1 MLIAAVA
8 AIAMAAA
15 ITASASEPKLNVP
28 YQITSVDTLT
38 NGQFRLQG
46 NVLDASLLGFGAPD
60 VETNDYLVIQAAGS
74 GDIDLYQI
82 KEIWSQAGT
91 WLVCDVEYAESGAPR
106 GGQPEAGK
114 QMISRDG
121 YLYSTT
127 FGIAE
132 YLQTGARNLFYAILA
147 DRVGVVE
154 TSKVDKAGDT
164 IEWLT
169 VNGTLT
175 AKGPT
180 VLEPGD
186 VQVITN
192 GGQITASSGY
202 VRIQS
207 GGGEVAELATPQIS
221 EGSVGQT
228 LIIQGTNNTNVVTL
242 TNGID
247 LALSEGV
254 PFTMGS
260 NSVMQ
265 LVYNGTAWTEIH
277 RNAE

>member
-1 MLIAAVA
+1 
-8 AIAMAAA
+8 MAAA

-46 NVLDASLLGFGAPD
+46 NVWDASLLGFGAPD

-91 WLVCDVEYAESGAPR
+91 WLVCDVEYAESGTPR
-106 GGQPEAGK
+106 AGQPEAGK

-127 FGIAE
+127 FGIGE
-132 YLQTGARNLFYAILA
+132 YLQTGARNLFYAMLA

-154 TSKVDKAGDT
+154 SGKLDRAGDT

-192 GGQITASSGY
+192 GGQIAPLAGY
-202 VRIQS
+202 VRIRS
-207 GGGEVAELATPQIS
+207 GGGEVAELATPQIG
-221 EGSVGQT
+221 EGAAGQVV
-228 LIIQGTNNTNVVTL
+228 IIQGTNNTNIVTV
-242 TNGID
+242 TNGVD
-247 LALSEGV
+247 LVLSEGV
-254 PFTMGS
+254 PFTFGS
-260 NSVMQ
+260 NAVMQ
-265 LVYNGTAWTEIH
+265 LVYNGQAWTEIH
-277 RNAE
+277 RSVGD